1 LQNQDLKAIVLEIL
15 GELTETEIIE
25 DKIVEPIN
33 GIFNMMS
40 CKSAI
45 KFGDEL
51 TYDGMVALIN
61 DLEKNDNK
69 YTCVHGRPC
78 VIELSFDE
86 LEKKFKRR

>member
-1 LQNQDLKAIVLEIL
+1 
-15 GELTETEIIE
+15 
-25 DKIVEPIN
+25 
-33 GIFNMMS
+33 MS

-51 TYDGMVALIN
+51 SLAGMQSLIN
-61 DLEKNDNK
+61 DLRKNSNK

-86 LEKKFKRR
+86 LEKKFKRK